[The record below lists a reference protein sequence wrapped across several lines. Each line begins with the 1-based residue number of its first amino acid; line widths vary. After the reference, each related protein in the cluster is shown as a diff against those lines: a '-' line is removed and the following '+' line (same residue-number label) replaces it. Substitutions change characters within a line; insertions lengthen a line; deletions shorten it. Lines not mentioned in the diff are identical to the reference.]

1 MPKGTMSKTCDR
13 GGMAFWF
20 ECGCGYRWEGGSQSA
35 KTMAHRLHSK
45 VCNTSQLSNLELR
58 PIAVHK
64 ESTTSA
70 IDACLEKMKTVVA
83 QKP

>member
-1 MPKGTMSKTCDR
+1 M
-13 GGMAFWF
+13 
-20 ECGCGYRWEGGSQSA
+20 
-35 KTMAHRLHSK
+35 MAHRLHSK

-70 IDACLEKMKTVVA
+70 IDACLDSMKTVAA

>member
-1 MPKGTMSKTCDR
+1 MRMWPSVGR
-13 GGMAFWF
+13 
-20 ECGCGYRWEGGSQSA
+20 E
-35 KTMAHRLHSK
+35 LHSK

-70 IDACLEKMKTVVA
+70 IDACLDNMKTVVA